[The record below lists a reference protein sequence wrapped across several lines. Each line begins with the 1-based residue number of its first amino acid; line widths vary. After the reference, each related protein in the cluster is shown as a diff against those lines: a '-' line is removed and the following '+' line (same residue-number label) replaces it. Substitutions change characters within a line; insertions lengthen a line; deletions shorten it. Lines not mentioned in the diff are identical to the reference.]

1 MRKIIAPHPLP
12 LPTGERGRVRGV
24 LVIWILD
31 NWNLSGIWNL
41 IIGILYID

>member
-1 MRKIIAPHPLP
+1 MRKIIAPHPFP